1 MGRMDGKVAFITGA
15 ARGMGRSH
23 AVRLAREGARIIG
36 VDITEQVETV
46 PYATARPGQLAE
58 TVVAVEEAGGEM
70 VAAAADVRDLDA
82 LRAAV
87 AAGVDRFGRLDVVVA
102 NAGIH
107 TLVPALEMS
116 EDTWQTMIDINL
128 TGSFKTVQAAVP
140 HIIDGGRGGS
150 VILISSL
157 ASEIGNANIAH
168 YTAAKAGLVG
178 LMQSLSTEFAPHGIR
193 VNTVHPTLVDTE
205 MIINEPTFRA
215 FRPDLANPTR
225 ADFDVAAHTL
235 VKLPMEPPA
244 LSPDDVS
251 STVLYLASEDS
262 RYVTGSKHLVDAGGR
277 F

>member
-1 MGRMDGKVAFITGA
+1 MSAPVPASLWRHRSFLAFFTS
-15 ARGMGRSH
+15 RTLS
-23 AVRLAREGARIIG
+23 V
-36 VDITEQVETV
+36 
-46 PYATARPGQLAE
+46 TAFQIFS
-58 TVVAVEEAGGEM
+58 VAVGWQVYALTRS
-70 VAAAADVRDLDA
+70 AWDL
-82 LRAAV
+82 
-87 AAGVDRFGRLDVVVA
+87 
-102 NAGIH
+102 
-107 TLVPALEMS
+107 
-116 EDTWQTMIDINL
+116 
-128 TGSFKTVQAAVP
+128 
-140 HIIDGGRGGS
+140 
-150 VILISSL
+150 
-157 ASEIGNANIAH
+157 
-168 YTAAKAGLVG
+168 GLVG